1 MSRVRAFPRF
11 FCCLHSG
18 RRGPAQVRHGTC
30 RGAAA
35 ALVGIALSAAAF
47 AATAQTATRV
57 QTPAPAPSLAPA
69 PLLAPP
75 LAPPAASATPSAA
88 RDDAPVL
95 DARDAFRRKDAARL
109 ALDSAQAIADHHP
122 LAPWVDYWALN
133 ARLSDATVADVE
145 AFYVRWPG
153 TYVEDRLRNDW
164 LLELGRRLD
173 WTDFARDYPRFK
185 MDDDREV
192 NCYVLLIDHL
202 AGRRSGADL
211 RDAARRAWTD
221 QRDADNG
228 CQLMAQTLYDDKV
241 FDRGDVFRKLRQT
254 AEGGRLKAMRAAAAI
269 IGPEMA
275 QGAAQLQDN
284 PARYLARKA
293 IALGPEQT
301 ELVALA
307 IARLAANDPD
317 AAARQLTDRWERPLG
332 AERAAWAWSVT
343 ARLGAIAL
351 SADALDDA
359 RKAWASLRSAERDR
373 PDWSDDTLGWLARAA
388 LRLGQGA
395 ERWTLTL
402 RAIDAMSPAEQAE
415 PTWVYWRARAQLGL
429 APSGR
434 AGDAQRADAR
444 QALGSIAGQLNFYGQ
459 LASEDTGGP
468 QALPPRTAPPT
479 RAEQGD
485 ALALPGIQRA
495 LLLFSLGLR
504 SEAVR
509 EWNFTLIGMGDR
521 QLLAAAQVA
530 CDREIWDRCI
540 NTSDRTRVEIDMVQR
555 FPTPLRSQVL
565 AKAQQIGLDPAYV
578 YGLIRQ
584 ESRFIMDA
592 RSGAGAHGLMQIMPA
607 TAKLTARKLGVDFD
621 PQTLTDRDTNLTLGT
636 AYLKMALDN
645 FDGSQALAAAAYN
658 AGPGRPQRWRIGP
671 PLEAAIW
678 AENIPFN
685 ETRDYV
691 KKVLSNATY
700 YAGLLAGKPA
710 SLKARLGGLIGPLD
724 GSASA
729 SNAGVPADAGPAGA
743 PDPAGSPPPRSE
755 LVREDTS
762 GATGRPNPP

>member
-1 MSRVRAFPRF
+1 LSRGWRTLVA
-11 FCCLHSG
+11 
-18 RRGPAQVRHGTC
+18 
-30 RGAAA
+30 GAALWTA
-35 ALVGIALSAAAF
+35 AVG
-47 AATAQTATRV
+47 ATAQTATELQRQTQTQTQMQGQV
-57 QTPAPAPSLAPA
+57 QSQPQIQLQTQLQAQKPPQSLPLPLVQPAV
-69 PLLAPP
+69 
-75 LAPPAASATPSAA
+75 SAL
-88 RDDAPVL
+88 RDDTPVL
-95 DARDAFRRKDAARL
+95 DAHDAFRRKDVPRL
-109 ALDSAQAIADHHP
+109 ALDSAQAIADRHP
-122 LAPWVDYWALN
+122 LASWVDYWALN
-133 ARLSDATVADVE
+133 VRLSDATVADVE
-145 AFYVRWPG
+145 AFYARWPG

-173 WTDFARDYPRFK
+173 WTDFVRDYPRFK
-185 MDDDREV
+185 MNDDREV

-202 AGRRSGADL
+202 AGRRGGADL
-211 RDAARRAWTD
+211 RQTARRAWMD
-221 QRDADNG
+221 QRDTDTG

-241 FDRGDVFRKLRQT
+241 FDRGDVFARLRQT

-269 IGPEMA
+269 VGPELA
-275 QGAAQLQDN
+275 QAVAQLQDN

-293 IALGPEQT
+293 IALGPEHT

-307 IARLAANDPD
+307 IARLAANDPNV
-317 AAARQLTDRWERPLG
+317 AARQLSDRWERPIG
-332 AERAAWAWSVT
+332 AERAAWAWAVT
-343 ARLGAIAL
+343 ARMAAVAL
-351 SADALDDA
+351 SPDALDWA
-359 RKAWASLRSAERDR
+359 RKAWASGRDAQR
-373 PDWSDDTLGWLARAA
+373 DHPDWSDDTLGWLARAS
-388 LRLGQGA
+388 LRLGQAG

-429 APSGR
+429 APNGA
-434 AGDAQRADAR
+434 AGEAQRADAR
-444 QALGSIAGQLNFYGQ
+444 RALGSIAGQLNFYGQ
-459 LASEDTGGP
+459 LAAEDTGGP
-468 QALPPRTAPPT
+468 QALPPRAAPPT
-479 RAEQGD
+479 RAEQND

-504 SEAVR
+504 GEAVR

-540 NTSDRTRVEIDMVQR
+540 NTSDRTRGEIDMAQR

-565 AKAQQIGLDPAYV
+565 TKARQIGLDPAYV

-607 TAKLTARKLGVDFD
+607 TAKLTARKLGLDFD
-621 PQTLTDRDTNLTLGT
+621 PQTLTERDTNLTLGT

-710 SLKARLGGLIGPLD
+710 SLKARLGGLIGAQD
-724 GSASA
+724 AMSASA
-729 SNAGVPADAGPAGA
+729 IDGAATDPADGLQARPESARD
-743 PDPAGSPPPRSE
+743 DPAP
-755 LVREDTS
+755 
-762 GATGRPNPP
+762 ATGRPNSP